1 MSGNVVGSA
10 EFELRA
16 TRKKLKEDIKASER
30 DLKAAMGQIENDANI
45 SAKGIGG
52 SISRVAMGA
61 ATAVTALVTVIGLA
75 IAGALNLGLQGMRMA
90 DDMANT
96 ARKIGIGTDALQE
109 WRHVAQKTGGD
120 AKDAD
125 QALDK
130 FATKLAQATAG
141 TSKSAVGAFRS
152 LGFGRDELKAFES
165 TEQALDKVVDGIKNL
180 KSEAERAAIAE
191 ALGLG
196 GLSSALRDG
205 AVDVASLRDEAR
217 QLGVVMD
224 AEMIRRASE
233 AQGELDTLSQIIDIN
248 LKSAF
253 IDLAPVIIRAIELV
267 AELAEGLAKAMD
279 EWRILENK
287 TTKGIQQE
295 RSRLVAE
302 RDAIVERYG
311 TQNLDGVLVR
321 ARPVEGAEYSNAPL
335 KGRSTAPDL
344 PSASNTDD
352 LGFWARLTGPQAQ
365 YVSAGEHFDALNARI
380 AKDDAELAD
389 RPKTNR
395 PTRTDRDRG
404 GSLDLPSPKV
414 PVDRSEEREKRRYER
429 VEQEI
434 YRARQRAL
442 GIFDRETATVQER
455 YIYAQEQLKL
465 EREAEAKQLK
475 SRLARKDIT
484 AEEFKQLKL
493 LNDETAR
500 LEESVSSQVLSRD
513 LADERMANERI
524 LTDLTAGMVSLQ
536 ANAARSSRERLQLEL
551 ELLAI
556 TQRQRREAL
565 RIELER
571 NKSLTDE
578 QRSKA
583 MDDNGRIED
592 LERQAV
598 NRNNMSPLERWRD
611 QALKSAA
618 EVAEAYESVAA
629 NGLDALNAGI
639 VDAIMGAR
647 DLGDVF
653 SSVSKQIIADL
664 ASIAVR
670 QSITEP
676 LARMLFGG
684 GGMKGDDYSSHGSGN
699 EWGAN
704 MLQGMSGQKQ
714 KSGGWMSSL
723 LKFGRGLFGF
733 SDGGYTGDGGK
744 MEPAG
749 VVHRGEYVFSQ
760 EAVRRIGAA
769 RLDAMHNNLK
779 GYSAGG
785 LVGLS
790 MPAMSMSGSAAPSR
804 QAPAA
809 PYFDLRGAVMTQDL
823 VNQMNAIGA
832 QAESRANTWATKNV
846 PGLTQSKTAKQQ
858 THQIGRRKR

>member
-16 TRKKLKEDIKASER
+16 TRKKLGEDIKASER
-30 DLKAAMGQIENDANI
+30 DLKAAMGQIENDANN
-45 SAKGIGG
+45 SSKGIGASFG
-52 SISRVAMGA
+52 KMSAGIA
-61 ATAVTALVTVIGLA
+61 AGITALTAVLAVGLSMALKFGQASLK
-75 IAGALNLGLQGMRMA
+75 MA
-90 DDMANT
+90 DDLANS
-96 ARKIGIGTDALQE
+96 ADRIGMSTTALQE
-109 WRHVAQKTGGD
+109 WQYVARKTGSSAAD
-120 AKDAD
+120 ASKDLAAFALKWEQAQAGLNKDA
-125 QALDK
+125 
-130 FATKLAQATAG
+130 
-141 TSKSAVGAFRS
+141 SKSFAALGLSQQDLRSMKDAEEALNKTTDRIVALGSEADRAAISEKLGLGSLVNALSDGAEEVDRLRGEAAA
-152 LGFGRDELKAFES
+152 LGFVLDENIIRKGAEAQGQLEDLQHVVGIQLAEAFISLSDEILNF
-165 TEQALDKVVDGIKNL
+165 TET
-180 KSEAERAAIAE
+180 IAE
-191 ALGLG
+191 ALRGLNDF
-196 GLSSALRDG
+196 LDKAKMLR
-205 AVDVASLRDEAR
+205 
-217 QLGVVMD
+217 
-224 AEMIRRASE
+224 
-233 AQGELDTLSQIIDIN
+233 
-248 LKSAF
+248 
-253 IDLAPVIIRAIELV
+253 
-267 AELAEGLAKAMD
+267 
-279 EWRILENK
+279 
-287 TTKGIQQE
+287 
-295 RSRLVAE
+295 
-302 RDAIVERYG
+302 
-311 TQNLDGVLVR
+311 
-321 ARPVEGAEYSNAPL
+321 
-335 KGRSTAPDL
+335 
-344 PSASNTDD
+344 
-352 LGFWARLTGPQAQ
+352 RLTGGNYGVSDIAGMATNPWGLIKGTFNIGKSIGATPQFIDREAYQ
-365 YVSAGEHFDALNARI
+365 DFVDGTGEHAPKRTPRTPRGSTNLTHAPERGRTNNNAAR
-380 AKDDAELAD
+380 AA
-389 RPKTNR
+389 
-395 PTRTDRDRG
+395 
-404 GSLDLPSPKV
+404 
-414 PVDRSEEREKRRYER
+414 EREARRAER

-442 GIFDRETATVQER
+442 GIYDRETATVQER
-455 YIYAQEQLKL
+455 YDIERAQTEMERKAEQEQLD
-465 EREAEAKQLK
+465 

-484 AEEFKQLKL
+484 QAEYAQLKL
-493 LNDETAR
+493 LNDHTAA
-500 LEESVSSQVLSRD
+500 LEDRVASDVLSRD

-565 RIELER
+565 RNELER
-571 NKSLTDE
+571 NRSLTDE

-583 MDDNGRIED
+583 MDDNARIED

-611 QALKSAA
+611 QALQSAA
-618 EVAEAYESVAA
+618 EVAEAYENVAA

-639 VDAIMGAR
+639 IDAIMGAR

-653 SSVSKQIIADL
+653 SSVAKQIIADL

-684 GGMKGDDYSSHGSGN
+684 RDMKNDDYSSHGSGN
-699 EWGAN
+699 EWGVN
-704 MLQGMSGQKQ
+704 LMQGMGGQRQ

-769 RLDAMHNNLK
+769 RLDAMHSNLK
-779 GYSAGG
+779 GYSTGG

-790 MPAMSMSGSAAPSR
+790 LPALSMSGSSAPPR

-823 VNQMNAIGA
+823 LNQMNAIGA

>member
-16 TRKKLKEDIKASER
+16 TRKKLGEDIKASER
-30 DLKAAMGQIENDANI
+30 DLKAAMGQIENDANT
-45 SAKGIGG
+45 SSKGIGASFG
-52 SISRVAMGA
+52 KMSAGIA
-61 ATAVTALVTVIGLA
+61 AGITALAAVLAVGLSM
-75 IAGALNLGLQGMRMA
+75 ALKFGQASLKMA
-90 DDMANT
+90 DDLANS
-96 ARKIGIGTDALQE
+96 ADRIGMSTTALQE
-109 WRHVAQKTGGD
+109 WQYVARKTGSSAAEASKDLAAFALKWEQAQAGLN
-120 AKDAD
+120 KDA
-125 QALDK
+125 
-130 FATKLAQATAG
+130 
-141 TSKSAVGAFRS
+141 SKSFDQLLLGKKELRQFKDAEAALEGVTDRILS
-152 LGFGRDELKAFES
+152 LS
-165 TEQALDKVVDGIKNL
+165 
-180 KSEAERAAIAE
+180 SEADRAAIAE
-191 ALGLG
+191 KLGLG
-196 GLSSALRDG
+196 SLVNALSDG
-205 AVDVASLRDEAR
+205 AEEVDRLRGEAAALGFVLDE
-217 QLGVVMD
+217 D
-224 AEMIRRASE
+224 IIRKGAE
-233 AQGELDTLSQIIDIN
+233 AQGQLEDLQHVVGIQLAEAFIN
-248 LKSAF
+248 LSDEILNFTETIA
-253 IDLAPVIIRAIELV
+253 DALR
-267 AELAEGLAKAMD
+267 GLNDFLDKAKML
-279 EWRILENK
+279 R
-287 TTKGIQQE
+287 
-295 RSRLVAE
+295 
-302 RDAIVERYG
+302 
-311 TQNLDGVLVR
+311 
-321 ARPVEGAEYSNAPL
+321 
-335 KGRSTAPDL
+335 
-344 PSASNTDD
+344 
-352 LGFWARLTGPQAQ
+352 RLTGGNYGVSDIAGMATNPWGLIKGTFNIGKSIGATPQFIDREAYQ
-365 YVSAGEHFDALNARI
+365 DFVDGTGEHAPKRTPRTPRGSTNLTPATERGRTNNNAAR
-380 AKDDAELAD
+380 AA
-389 RPKTNR
+389 
-395 PTRTDRDRG
+395 
-404 GSLDLPSPKV
+404 
-414 PVDRSEEREKRRYER
+414 EREARRAER

-442 GIFDRETATVQER
+442 GIYDRETATVQER
-455 YIYAQEQLKL
+455 YDIERAQTEMERKAEQEQLD
-465 EREAEAKQLK
+465 

-484 AEEFKQLKL
+484 QAEYAQLKL
-493 LNDETAR
+493 LNDQTAA
-500 LEESVSSQVLSRD
+500 LEDRVASEVLSRD

-556 TQRQRREAL
+556 TQRQRRDAL

-583 MDDNGRIED
+583 MDDNGRIDD

-629 NGLDALNAGI
+629 NGLDALNDGI

-653 SSVSKQIIADL
+653 SSVAKQIIADL

-704 MLQGMSGQKQ
+704 MLQGMGGQRQ

-790 MPAMSMSGSAAPSR
+790 LPALSVSGSSAPPR

>member
-16 TRKKLKEDIKASER
+16 TRKKLGEDIKASER
-30 DLKAAMGQIENDANI
+30 DLKAAMGQIENDANN
-45 SAKGIGG
+45 SSKGIGASFG
-52 SISRVAMGA
+52 KMSAGIA
-61 ATAVTALVTVIGLA
+61 AGITALAAVLAVGLSM
-75 IAGALNLGLQGMRMA
+75 ALKFGQASLKMA
-90 DDMANT
+90 DDLANS
-96 ARKIGIGTDALQE
+96 ADRIGMSTTALQE
-109 WRHVAQKTGGD
+109 WQYVARKTGSSAAD
-120 AKDAD
+120 ASKDLAAFALKWEQAQAGLNKDA
-125 QALDK
+125 
-130 FATKLAQATAG
+130 
-141 TSKSAVGAFRS
+141 SKSFAA
-152 LGFGRDELKAFES
+152 LGFSQQDLRSFKDAEE
-165 TEQALDKVVDGIKNL
+165 ALNKTTDRIVALG
-180 KSEAERAAIAE
+180 SEADRAAISE
-191 ALGLG
+191 KLGLG
-196 GLSSALRDG
+196 SLVNALSDG
-205 AVDVASLRDEAR
+205 AEEVDRLRGEAAALGFVLDE
-217 QLGVVMD
+217 D
-224 AEMIRRASE
+224 IIRKGAE
-233 AQGELDTLSQIIDIN
+233 AQGQLEDLQQVVGIQLAEAFIN
-248 LKSAF
+248 LS
-253 IDLAPVIIRAIELV
+253 
-267 AELAEGLAKAMD
+267 D
-279 EWRILENK
+279 EILNFTE
-287 TTKGIQQE
+287 TI
-295 RSRLVAE
+295 A
-302 RDAIVERYG
+302 DA
-311 TQNLDGVLVR
+311 
-321 ARPVEGAEYSNAPL
+321 L
-335 KGRSTAPDL
+335 KGLNDFLDKAKMLR
-344 PSASNTDD
+344 
-352 LGFWARLTGPQAQ
+352 RLTGGNYGVSDIAGMAATPLGLVKGTIKIGQSIGATPQFIDREAYQ
-365 YVSAGEHFDALNARI
+365 DFVDGTGEHAPKRTPRTPRGSTNLTPAPERGRTNNNAAR
-380 AKDDAELAD
+380 AA
-389 RPKTNR
+389 
-395 PTRTDRDRG
+395 
-404 GSLDLPSPKV
+404 
-414 PVDRSEEREKRRYER
+414 EREARRSER

-455 YIYAQEQLKL
+455 YDIERAQMLMERQAEQEQLD
-465 EREAEAKQLK
+465 

-484 AEEFKQLKL
+484 EQEYAQLKL
-493 LNDETAR
+493 LNDQTAA
-500 LEESVSSQVLSRD
+500 LEDRVASDVLSRD

-524 LTDLTAGMVSLQ
+524 LTDLAAGMVSLQ

-684 GGMKGDDYSSHGSGN
+684 RGMNGDDYSSHGAGN

-704 MLQGMSGQKQ
+704 MLQGMGGQRQ

-790 MPAMSMSGSAAPSR
+790 LPALSVSGSSAPPR